1 MGDPK
6 LLLMGI
12 ETIDD
17 LTEMEARAELA

>member
-12 ETIDD
+12 ESIDD